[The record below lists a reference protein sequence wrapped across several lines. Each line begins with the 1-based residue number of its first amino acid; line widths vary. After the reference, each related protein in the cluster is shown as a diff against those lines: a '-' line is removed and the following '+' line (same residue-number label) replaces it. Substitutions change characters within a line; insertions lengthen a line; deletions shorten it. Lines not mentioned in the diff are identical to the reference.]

1 MISFTRR
8 NQIFSDLSQN
18 SSPEN
23 ITRASYLANIED
35 KYLMQNFFANEGSYS
50 VNTIGATQLTLASA
64 VPINSTSVTLAAGW
78 PYQSMQA
85 ILTFIDGQ
93 SILGTFT
100 NGSASVTWTPSTQG
114 LVYGITTTLAAGAT
128 TATLQTAWPNLSGSF
143 LTSFSDG
150 STKSVTYVAN
160 STAISWTGG
169 LAGAQTNQIY
179 TSTIASGSIATI
191 GGVQFYPFPPNYSKL
206 KDITITVGT
215 LKWTLTEIRTREQW
229 DNLNVFPYYAS
240 IPSKFFIYPGGDK
253 GGQIGIWPIPS
264 TTGNV
269 LTYNYKFRVPDLSL
283 PDYGSLT
290 YTGLVGNLVIGD
302 TISQGAVTGVIDS
315 YTASNIALS
324 NVSGTF
330 TATAFTT
337 GNGATGTVSAVA
349 TVSVPSGSM
358 AVTGTGTSFT
368 PTVNQQLESRWI
380 KFSQP
385 TGDGLWYQIQN
396 ISSTTGI
403 TLYQPYQGST
413 ITTATGFT
421 IGQMP
426 LIAEDFQD
434 MSIWKILQ
442 QYYTS
447 IVDDKGQVAEFKDMY
462 DRKTALLKEY
472 SGSNTIQVNLSRRAT
487 RGNPNLYGQSFGQI
501 P

>member
-1 MISFTRR
+1 MV
-8 NQIFSDLSQN
+8 SDLSQN

-23 ITRASYLANIED
+23 LTRAAYLGNIED
-35 KYLMQNFFANEGSYS
+35 KYLMQKFFGNEGSYS
-50 VNTIGATQLTLASA
+50 INTIGATELTLAGT
-64 VPINSTSVTLAAGW
+64 VPINATSVTIAQSW

-85 ILTFIDGQ
+85 LLTFADGENVLAQ
-93 SILGTFT
+93 FT
-100 NGSASVTWTPSTQG
+100 NGSTSVTWTPATQG
-114 LVYGITTTLAAGAT
+114 LVYGLTTTLLAGAT
-128 TATLQTAWPNLSGSF
+128 TATLQTAWPNLSGAF

-150 STKSVTYVAN
+150 STKTVTYTAN

-179 TSTIASGSIATI
+179 TSTIASGSIASI

-206 KDITITVGT
+206 KDITISVGV
-215 LKWTLTEIRTREQW
+215 LKWTLTEVRTREEW

-290 YTGLVGNLVIGD
+290 YVNLVGNLVTGD
-302 TISQGAVTGVIDS
+302 TINQGAVTGIIDS
-315 YTASNIALS
+315 YTASNISIS
-324 NVSGTF
+324 NVNGTF
-330 TATAFTT
+330 TSASFTT
-337 GNGATGTVSAVA
+337 GNGSSGTVSSVA
-349 TVSVPSGSM
+349 TVSVTSGSM
-358 AVTGTGTSFT
+358 AVTGTGTAFT

-396 ISSTTGI
+396 ISSTTAI

-434 MSIWKILQ
+434 MPVWKVLQ
-442 QYYTS
+442 HYFTS
-447 IVDDKGQVAEFKDMY
+447 IVDDKGQVAEYKDIY
-462 DRKTALLKEY
+462 NDKRLLLSEY
-472 SGSNTIQVNLSRRAT
+472 SGTNTINVNLSPKSRK
-487 RGNPNLYGQSFGQI
+487 GNPNVFPQTVGRA

>member
-1 MISFTRR
+1 MFA
-8 NQIFSDLSQN
+8 DLSQN
-18 SSPEN
+18 STPEN
-23 ITRASYLANIED
+23 LTRAAYLASIED
-35 KYLMQNFFANEGSYS
+35 KYLMQKFFANEGSYS
-50 VNTIGATQLTLASA
+50 VNTIGATQLTLAA
-64 VPINSTSVTLAAGW
+64 TVPIGSTSVTIAQSW
-78 PYQSMQA
+78 PYQTMQA
-85 ILTFIDGQ
+85 YLTFADGESVLAQ
-93 SILGTFT
+93 FT
-100 NGSASVTWTPSTQG
+100 NGSTSVTWTPATQG

-150 STKSVTYVAN
+150 STKSVTYTAN
-160 STAISWTGG
+160 STAISWVGG
-169 LAGAQTNQIY
+169 LAGAQTNQIH
-179 TSTIASGSIATI
+179 TSTIASGSLATI

-206 KDITITVGT
+206 KDITVTNGQ
-215 LKWTLTEIRTREQW
+215 LKWTLTEVRTREAW

-253 GGQIGIWPIPS
+253 GGQVGIWPIPS
-264 TTGNV
+264 QTGNV

-283 PDYGSLT
+283 PDYGSLA
-290 YTGLVGNLVIGD
+290 YTALTGNLVIGD
-302 TISQGAVTGVIDS
+302 TITAGAASGLIDS
-315 YTASNIALS
+315 YTASNIALT

-330 TATAFTT
+330 AAGAFTT
-337 GNGATGTVSAVA
+337 GNGATGTISSVA
-349 TVSVPSGSM
+349 TVAVTSGSM
-358 AVTGTGTSFT
+358 AVTGTGTAFV

-396 ISSTTGI
+396 VSSTTVI

-434 MSIWKILQ
+434 MPVWRILQ
-442 QYYTS
+442 HYFTS
-447 IVDDKGQVAEFKDMY
+447 IVKDTGEAEAYKEMYKDK
-462 DRKTALLKEY
+462 TLLLTEY
-472 SGSNTIQVNLSRRAT
+472 SGSNTVNVNLSRRGRAQ
-487 RGNPNLYGQSFGQI
+487 NPNVFPQTVGGT

>member
-1 MISFTRR
+1 MISFTKRG
-8 NQIFSDLSQN
+8 QIFADLSQN

-23 ITRASYLANIED
+23 ITRANYLGNIED
-35 KYLMQNFFANEGSYS
+35 KYLMQKFFGNEGSFS
-50 VNTIGATQLTLASA
+50 INTIGQTELTLAA
-64 VPINSTSVTLAAGW
+64 TVPIGSTSVTIAQAW

-85 ILTFIDGQ
+85 LLTFADGENVLAQ
-93 SILGTFT
+93 FT
-100 NGSASVTWTPSTQG
+100 NGSTSVSWTPATQG
-114 LVYGITTTLAAGAT
+114 IVYGLTTTLVAGAT
-128 TATLQTAWPNLSGSF
+128 TAILQTAWPNLSGAF

-150 STKSVTYVAN
+150 STKTVTYTAN
-160 STAISWTGG
+160 STTISWAGG

-206 KDITITVGT
+206 KDITITVGV
-215 LKWTLTEIRTREQW
+215 LKWTLTEVRTREEW

-269 LTYNYKFRVPDLSL
+269 ITYNYKFRVPDLSL
-283 PDYGSLT
+283 PDYGSLA
-290 YTGLVGNLVIGD
+290 YTALTGTLTVGD
-302 TISQGAVTGVIDS
+302 TITVGAASGIIDS

-324 NVSGTF
+324 NVSGMF
-330 TATAFTT
+330 AAGAFTT
-337 GNGATGTVSAVA
+337 GNGAAGTVSSVA
-349 TVSVPSGSM
+349 TVSVTSGSM
-358 AVTGTGTSFT
+358 AVSGTGTAFT

-396 ISSTTGI
+396 ISSTTAI

-434 MSIWKILQ
+434 MPIFKVLQ
-442 QYYTS
+442 MYYTS
-447 IVDDKGQVAEFKDMY
+447 IVDDVRQAAEYKEIY
-462 DRKTALLKEY
+462 ERKEILLKEY
-472 SGSNTIQVNLSRRAT
+472 SGTNTINVNLSPKRR
-487 RGNPNLYGQSFGQI
+487 RGNPNVYPQTVGGT